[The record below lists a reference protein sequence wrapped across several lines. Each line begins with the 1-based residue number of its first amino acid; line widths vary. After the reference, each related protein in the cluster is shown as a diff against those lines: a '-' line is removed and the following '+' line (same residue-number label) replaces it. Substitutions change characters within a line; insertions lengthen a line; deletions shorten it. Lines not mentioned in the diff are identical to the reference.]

1 MEHLGVKYGIY
12 IAEIAGVSAKDNT
25 RLQVRILPGMET
37 LPKEYLPIW
46 PSFFK
51 HQAIT
56 GKVGSLVWCIAN
68 EEYTVGYILG
78 YVNSFTW
85 AGTYAEDSLS
95 KSLLDK
101 LDSIHVNLR
110 GTVLNYRDII
120 VTYWNDN
127 CIHFVQ
133 RSDGSTIVAYTSGTL
148 SVTRPTEILQS
159 VQNGASVRI
168 NRDEVVISA
177 GVIRLAGKVRL
188 GENPKGQVLVT
199 QGGLGKNGLPADDVW
214 A

>member
-12 IAEIAGVSAKDNT
+12 IGEIAGVSAKDNT

-46 PSFFK
+46 PNFFK

-85 AGTYAEDSLS
+85 GGTYAEDSLS
-95 KSLLDK
+95 KSLLDR
-101 LDSIHVNLR
+101 LDNIHVNLR

-120 VTYWNDN
+120 VTYWNEN

-133 RSDGSTIVAYTSGTL
+133 RSDGSSIMAYTSGTL
-148 SVTRPTEILQS
+148 SVVRPTEILQS
-159 VQNGASVRI
+159 VQNGASIRI
-168 NRDEVVISA
+168 NRDEAVITA

-188 GENPKGQVLVT
+188 GENPKGKVLVT
-199 QGGLGKNGLPADDVW
+199 QSGLGKNGLPADDVW